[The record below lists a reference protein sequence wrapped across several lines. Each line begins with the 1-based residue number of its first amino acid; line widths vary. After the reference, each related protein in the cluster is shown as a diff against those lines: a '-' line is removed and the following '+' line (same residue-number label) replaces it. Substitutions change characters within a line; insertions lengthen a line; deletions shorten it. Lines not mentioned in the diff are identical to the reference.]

1 MEKELLE
8 MAEQWKKTALEELAK
23 PASRSEFANQ
33 MLLACA
39 EMLEYK
45 LKNFE
50 RG

>member
-1 MEKELLE
+1 MR
-8 MAEQWKKTALEELAK
+8 
-23 PASRSEFANQ
+23 ASESLGVRDQ

-50 RG
+50 RGRTTPLTLDRQASSM